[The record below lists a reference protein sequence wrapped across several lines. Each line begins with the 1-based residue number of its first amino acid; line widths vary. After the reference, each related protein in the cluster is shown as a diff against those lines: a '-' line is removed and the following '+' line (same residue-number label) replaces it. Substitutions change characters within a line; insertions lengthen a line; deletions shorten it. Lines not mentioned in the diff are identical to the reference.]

1 MVGKMSRRVFLSAA
15 RMVTHVP
22 QVFVKLLD
30 MLSVT
35 SSTHNARMRCRLLGM
50 AEEMDILD
58 QINIDP
64 QSAER
69 TGQAQEQTGDSL
81 FKPPTPQHK
90 LNVSM
95 SGHTLGGTVG
105 ECHEETITEKMA
117 ATSLT
122 GYHNKLSVATIGG
135 FQAGNQKPSA
145 QMGNSLQDH
154 RLNCLTSNHTCPLS
168 LSSTSPAPLS
178 YFSPNKFPAALPP
191 SNQLYKP
198 KCSHP
203 GAASSV
209 HKACSPPSVSC
220 KDEIELDLHRADRH
234 TDGLRSVDNTVIMNE
249 DVCFIPVQEER
260 CHLETVVDLDTS
272 LKDILS
278 FDLATSGDTFPSGST
293 VFAPAQDSSTYGDH
307 VSESQ
312 KCKAKIEAEEEEALT
327 LVMEM
332 SKSQDALP
340 IIPQL
345 QVEKDGDIII
355 MQVHLSGPALLFP
368 EQYLT
373 WPY

>member
-1 MVGKMSRRVFLSAA
+1 
-15 RMVTHVP
+15 MVTHVP
-22 QVFVKLLD
+22 QVFIKLLD

-35 SSTHNARMRCRLLGM
+35 SSTHNARMRCRLLAM

-64 QSAER
+64 QSVER
-69 TGQAQEQTGDSL
+69 TGKGQEQGGGSL
-81 FKPPTPQHK
+81 FKPSTLQNK
-90 LNVSM
+90 LDVSM
-95 SGHTLGGTVG
+95 SGHTLGGKVE
-105 ECHEETITEKMA
+105 ECHEETITEKIA

-122 GYHNKLSVATIGG
+122 GYHNKLSIATIGG
-135 FQAGNQKPSA
+135 FQSGNQNLSV

-168 LSSTSPAPLS
+168 LSSTSPAPVS

-203 GAASSV
+203 GSASSV
-209 HKACSPPSVSC
+209 HKACSAPSVSC
-220 KDEIELDLHRADRH
+220 KDEIELDLHCADQNI
-234 TDGLRSVDNTVIMNE
+234 DNTIIMNE
-249 DVCFIPVQEER
+249 DVCFIPVQEEL
-260 CHLETVVDLDTS
+260 CHLATVVDLNTS

-278 FDLATSGDTFPSGST
+278 FDLATSGDTFHSGST
-293 VFAPAQDSSTYGDH
+293 VFAPVQGDEQTPSTYGDP

-355 MQVHLSGPALLFP
+355 MQVLNWS
-368 EQYLT
+368 
-373 WPY
+373 WSV